1 MKTSLIIVTMLSVLL
16 LAACVTPTATPG
28 TPTQSPASSPTQPAT
43 MPATQPP
50 SVLPTQPPS
59 VLPTP
64 PPSPLTDV
72 KPGGGLITRPQAD
85 VWKNAPAAALQARAD
100 LVNRVHVD
108 PDTITLVSVE
118 KVEWPDGCL
127 GVQTPG
133 VMCTMVV
140 TPGYRVVLEA
150 GGKQYEYHT
159 NESGDVV
166 RLASVS

>member
-1 MKTSLIIVTMLSVLL
+1 MRTRLIMMMMSSALL
-16 LAACVTPTATPG
+16 LTACVTPAATPG
-28 TPTQSPASSPTQPAT
+28 PPPQSSTVSP
-43 MPATQPP
+43 TQPP

-59 VLPTP
+59 ILPTQ
-64 PPSPLTDV
+64 PPSPLPDV
-72 KPGGGLITRPQAD
+72 KPGGGLITRPGAD
-85 VWKNAPAAALQARAD
+85 IWNNAPAAALSARGD
-100 LVNRVHVD
+100 LVNRLHID

-118 KVEWPDGCL
+118 KMVWPDGCL

-133 VMCTMVV
+133 MMCTMVV

-150 GGKQYEYHT
+150 NGKQYEFHT

>member
-1 MKTSLIIVTMLSVLL
+1 MKTQLTMIMMVSTLV
-16 LAACVTPTATPG
+16 LAACSA
-28 TPTQSPASSPTQPAT
+28 PAT
-43 MPATQPP
+43 LPSVPSQPPTVLPTEAP

-59 VLPTP
+59 PLP
-64 PPSPLTDV
+64 DV
-72 KPGGGLITRPQAD
+72 KPGGGLITRPGAD
-85 VWKNAPAAALQARAD
+85 VWNNAPEAALKARAD
-100 LVNRVHVD
+100 LVNRLHID

-118 KVEWPDGCL
+118 HVVWPDGCL

-133 VMCTMVV
+133 MVCTMVV

-150 GGKQYEYHT
+150 DGKQYEYHT